1 MVLSKEVDGRPVF
14 ITTMAGIKSLY
25 LDFYPPHR
33 HLLLMSQPITRA
45 SIIRAIRLPGNRR
58 SDYDLNPGVKREIN
72 GSRPLRAAAVLCPI
86 VERPHGLSV
95 ILTQRPDT
103 MREHAG
109 QVAFPGGKID
119 EGDVDAEAAAL
130 REANEEIGLPH
141 HHAEVLGEIDHYE
154 TGTGFRVAPIVAMI
168 HPTFQPVPDPREVAA
183 VFETPLDYLM
193 NPANLE
199 TRTGHW
205 GGRERQYYAYD
216 WEDRYIWGA
225 TAGML
230 KSLADRLAAL

>member
-1 MVLSKEVDGRPVF
+1 
-14 ITTMAGIKSLY
+14 
-25 LDFYPPHR
+25 
-33 HLLLMSQPITRA
+33 MSQLITRD
-45 SIIRAIRLPGNRR
+45 SIIRAISLPGNRR

-72 GSRPLRAAAVLCPI
+72 GGRPLRAAAVLCPI
-86 VERPHGLSV
+86 VERAHGLSV

-119 EGDVDAEAAAL
+119 EGDANAEAAAL

-168 HPTFQPVPDPREVAA
+168 HPSFQPVPDPREVAA

>member
-1 MVLSKEVDGRPVF
+1 
-14 ITTMAGIKSLY
+14 
-25 LDFYPPHR
+25 
-33 HLLLMSQPITRA
+33 MSTAITRD

-58 SDYDLNPGVKREIN
+58 SDYDLNPGVKQEIN
-72 GSRPLRAAAVLCPI
+72 RGRPLRLAAVLCPI

-119 EGDVDAEAAAL
+119 EGDADARAAAL

-141 HHAEVLGEIDHYE
+141 GDAEVLGEIDHYE

-168 HPTFQPVPDPREVAA
+168 HPEFEPTPDPREVAA

-193 NPANLE
+193 NPANLK
-199 TRTGHW
+199 THTGHW
-205 GGRERQYYAYD
+205 GGRARQYYAYD

-230 KSLADRLAAL
+230 KSLSDRLAAL

>member
-1 MVLSKEVDGRPVF
+1 
-14 ITTMAGIKSLY
+14 
-25 LDFYPPHR
+25 
-33 HLLLMSQPITRA
+33 MSTAITRD

-58 SDYDLNPGVKREIN
+58 SDYDLNPGVKQEIN
-72 GSRPLRAAAVLCPI
+72 RGRPLRLAAVLCPI

-119 EGDVDAEAAAL
+119 EGDADARAAAL

-141 HHAEVLGEIDHYE
+141 GDAEVLGEIDHYE

-168 HPTFQPVPDPREVAA
+168 HPEFEPTPDPREVAA

-193 NPANLE
+193 NPANLK
-199 TRTGHW
+199 THTGHW
-205 GGRERQYYAYD
+205 GGRARQYYAYD
-216 WEDRYIWGA
+216 WEERYIWGA

-230 KSLADRLAAL
+230 MNLHERLRD

>member
-1 MVLSKEVDGRPVF
+1 
-14 ITTMAGIKSLY
+14 
-25 LDFYPPHR
+25 
-33 HLLLMSQPITRA
+33 MSRPITRA
-45 SIIRAIRLPGNRR
+45 AIIRAIRLPGDRR
-58 SDYDLNPGVKREIN
+58 SDYDLNPGVKQTIN
-72 GSRPLRAAAVLCPI
+72 QKRFLRPAAVLCPI
-86 VERPHGLSV
+86 VERPGGLNV

-119 EGDVDAEAAAL
+119 KGDADAKAAAL
-130 REANEEIGLPH
+130 REAQEEIGLRAAE
-141 HHAEVLGEIDHYE
+141 AEVLGEIDPYE

-168 HPTFQPVPDPREVAA
+168 EPSFQPVPDPREVAA

-193 NPANLE
+193 NPANLK
-199 TRTGHW
+199 THTGHW

-230 KSLADRLAAL
+230 KSLSDRLASL

>member
-1 MVLSKEVDGRPVF
+1 MTNALDLRKKLSKALRDGHASNLDHDLSDERD
-14 ITTMAGIKSLY
+14 IIKDLGSLR
-25 LDFYPPHR
+25 D
-33 HLLLMSQPITRA
+33 
-45 SIIRAIRLPGNRR
+45 
-58 SDYDLNPGVKREIN
+58 
-72 GSRPLRAAAVLCPI
+72 AAVLI
-86 VERPHGLSV
+86 AITDRPEPGV
-95 ILTQRPDT
+95 ILVQRPDY
-103 MREHAG
+103 MRSHPG

-119 EGDVDAEAAAL
+119 EGDANAEAAAL
-130 REANEEIGLPH
+130 REAHEEIGLPH

-168 HPTFQPVPDPREVAA
+168 HPSFEPIPDPREVAA

-193 NPANLE
+193 DLANLQ
-199 TRTGHW
+199 TRSGHW

-216 WEDRYIWGA
+216 WEERYIWGA

>member
-1 MVLSKEVDGRPVF
+1 MK
-14 ITTMAGIKSLY
+14 K
-25 LDFYPPHR
+25 
-33 HLLLMSQPITRA
+33 PITRDA
-45 SIIRAIRLPGNRR
+45 IIRAISLPGDRR
-58 SDYDLNPGVKREIN
+58 SDYDLNPGVKRTIN
-72 GSRPLRAAAVLCPI
+72 RDRPLRAAAVLCPI
-86 VERPHGLSV
+86 VERPGGLNV

-119 EGDVDAEAAAL
+119 DGDADARAAAL
-130 REANEEIGLPH
+130 REANEEIGLLH
-141 HHAEVLGEIDHYE
+141 GQAEVLGEIDPYE
-154 TGTGFRVAPIVAMI
+154 TGTGFCVAPIVAMI
-168 HPTFQPVPDPREVAA
+168 EPSFEPVPDPREVAA

-193 NPANLE
+193 DPANLK

-216 WEDRYIWGA
+216 WEERYIWGA

-230 KSLADRLAAL
+230 KSLSDRLAAL